1 MSTQSFSLAIYTL
14 YMLFLRG
21 THFFQG
27 TQLPWCSVEP
37 AQNQDWII
45 FTVIKESGTWEY
57 WLSTDRRYIDIM
69 APVEKERKETG
80 THMLNFSYKFL
91 TFLFLSLRC
100 VNSFKIG
107 SWKKCELSAAGFLI
121 APKSYFADLLS
132 SWSET
137 NRYELL
143 LCLEDERGCGRKE
156 EKREQKEEQTEYESG
171 MLSQNNPRQSQ
182 AQVEEQE
189 AQKKGVSEMQRILV
203 MGKKLFL
210 YVGYVSIPWSLRY
223 SI

>member
-1 MSTQSFSLAIYTL
+1 
-14 YMLFLRG
+14 
-21 THFFQG
+21 
-27 TQLPWCSVEP
+27 
-37 AQNQDWII
+37 
-45 FTVIKESGTWEY
+45 
-57 WLSTDRRYIDIM
+57 
-69 APVEKERKETG
+69 
-80 THMLNFSYKFL
+80 
-91 TFLFLSLRC
+91 
-100 VNSFKIG
+100 
-107 SWKKCELSAAGFLI
+107 
-121 APKSYFADLLS
+121 
-132 SWSET
+132 
-137 NRYELL
+137 